1 MNFKSI
7 KLLIALTLINVTFTS
22 CAQDGAKKNSNNSET
37 EFAQSSPT
45 VELINPTDLNAK
57 LGDIQLI
64 DVRTPK
70 EFNNGHIVDAVNINY
85 YDKDFMDQM
94 YKLDKNKEI
103 YIYCRSGSR
112 SSYAASKLKKQG
124 FTKIYDL
131 QGGIL
136 NWNREKLETVK

>member
-7 KLLIALTLINVTFTS
+7 KLLIVLALISVTFSS
-22 CAQDGAKKNSNNSET
+22 CAQDAAKKSINSSKSG
-37 EFAQSSPT
+37 ASQSSPT
-45 VELINPTDLNAK
+45 VELISPTDLNAK

-70 EFNNGHIVDAVNINY
+70 EFNNGHIEDAVNINY

-94 YKLDKNKEI
+94 STLDKNKDI
-103 YIYCRSGSR
+103 YIYCRSGGR
-112 SSYAASKLKKQG
+112 SGYAASKLKKQG

-131 QGGIL
+131 QGGML
-136 NWNREKLETVK
+136 NWNSRKLETVK